1 MSQFEITIRHT
12 EIHALCLVESISRCV
27 SGSRMVFVEAQLRL
41 KMESP
46 AARTFV
52 ANMSNGYAGYVP
64 TARAL
69 ERGGYETWTSSN
81 SKLVPEALDMIVDS
95 SVELLDG
102 LFA

>member
-1 MSQFEITIRHT
+1 
-12 EIHALCLVESISRCV
+12 
-27 SGSRMVFVEAQLRL
+27 MVFVEAQLRL

-64 TARAL
+64 TARAC
-69 ERGGYETWTSSN
+69 YETWTSSN